1 MIKRK
6 HPRFNVPNYGAKKRK
21 RVMARWRK
29 QRGVDN
35 KKRIYKS
42 GYGAVPNT
50 GYKNSE
56 KVRFRKNGIELEKVI
71 HNERELLQIGGGDV
85 VAKFAHDISLRKRIA
100 LQEIADKKGIKV
112 SNRVR

>member
-1 MIKRK
+1 MIKKR

-21 RVMARWRK
+21 RVLARWRK

-42 GYGAVPNT
+42 GYGAVPNI

-56 KVRFRKNGIELEKVI
+56 NARFRKNGIELEKVV
-71 HNERELLQIGGGDV
+71 HNERELLQMEGSEV
-85 VAKFAHDISLRKRIA
+85 VAKFAHDISLRKRTA
-100 LQEIADKKGIKV
+100 LQEIADKKGIKI

>member
-21 RVMARWRK
+21 RVSARWRK

-42 GYGAVPNT
+42 GYGAVPNI

-56 KVRFRKNGIELEKVI
+56 KVRFRKNGVELEKVV
-71 HNERELLQIGGGDV
+71 HNERELLQVEGGDV
-85 VAKFAHDISLRKRIA
+85 VAKFAHGVSLRKRIA
-100 LQEIADKKGIKV
+100 LQEIADRKGIKI